1 MNPQARQDWKEAMR
15 DTLQT
20 HPRASYASL
29 GKQFI
34 AGHWRDGRAGAS
46 MADIDPYNGIDI
58 VSIALA
64 NRADLDEAFA
74 AAASAQRKW
83 DAVLPAEK
91 AAVFRRAASIMEDRH
106 EEIVSWLIRESGS
119 TRIKAELEWLCVPK
133 TLSELMT

>member
-1 MNPQARQDWKEAMR
+1 MQHTM
-15 DTLQT
+15 QT
-20 HPRASYASL
+20 RPRASYANL

-46 MADIDPYNGIDI
+46 MEDIDPYNGINI
-58 VSIALA
+58 LSIALA

-74 AAASAQRKW
+74 SAAKAQRKW

-119 TRIKAELEWLCVPK
+119 TRIKAELRMAVHVRHDH
-133 TLSELMT
+133 